1 MKITI
6 DKDLVELIPESD
18 SEKTDLEALWRLT
31 VDCAGFNKKI
41 VPVGEYILQKNT
53 CARFVIEGLTTNT
66 AQAFPEPEARADR
79 DCTCYCQQC
88 NKYCNLKKNDRI
100 PMCCGKLMEILD

>member
-6 DKDLVELIPESD
+6 DKDLVELTPEN
-18 SEKTDLEALWRLT
+18 EHETTNLETLWRL
-31 VDCAGFNKKI
+31 VIDCAGFNKKLE
-41 VPVGEYILQKNT
+41 PVGEYIPQKNT
-53 CARFVIEGLTTNT
+53 CARFVIEGLQTNT
-66 AQAFPEPEARADR
+66 AQAVPEARADQ

-88 NKYCNLKKNDRI
+88 NKYCNLKKNDII